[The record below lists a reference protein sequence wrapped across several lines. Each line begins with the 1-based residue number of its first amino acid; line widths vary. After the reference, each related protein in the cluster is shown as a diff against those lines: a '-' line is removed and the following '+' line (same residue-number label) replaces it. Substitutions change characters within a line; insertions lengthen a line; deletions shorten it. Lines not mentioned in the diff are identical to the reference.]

1 MARPARKAGLVVAKL
16 RKTSLHPKQFER
28 KSTKFCFSTQFQHNY
43 VSRQPPSTRAYR
55 RFLRNNL
62 QFCHCRPN
70 SLIQPAIDMT
80 DDMTDDIIICHDVL
94 NHLYGKALFLS
105 LLADYLAGGGIVFM
119 SFLALLLYHE
129 TKDKEK
135 IPLKT
140 RKRGRLY
147 DFFYH

>member
-1 MARPARKAGLVVAKL
+1 
-16 RKTSLHPKQFER
+16 
-28 KSTKFCFSTQFQHNY
+28 
-43 VSRQPPSTRAYR
+43 
-55 RFLRNNL
+55 
-62 QFCHCRPN
+62 
-70 SLIQPAIDMT
+70 MT